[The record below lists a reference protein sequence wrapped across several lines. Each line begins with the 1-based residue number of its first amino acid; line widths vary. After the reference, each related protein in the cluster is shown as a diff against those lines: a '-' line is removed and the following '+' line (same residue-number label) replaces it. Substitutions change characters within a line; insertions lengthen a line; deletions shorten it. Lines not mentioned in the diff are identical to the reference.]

1 MLIND
6 HTSDEELSMILDNME
21 ENMVNIDEQMN
32 YNYEQAMFLGISAKD
47 EADALDAILITLR
60 LCEMFYMRIEDYT
73 KVAAIKKLLLAL
85 RAESVTVVES
95 DIRSEI
101 VINLN

>member
-6 HTSDEELSMILDNME
+6 HTTDEELSTILNNME
-21 ENMVNIDEQMN
+21 ENIVEIEELMA
-32 YNYEQAMFLGISAKD
+32 YNYEQAIFLGASVKGD
-47 EADALDAILITLR
+47 LDALDAILITLR

-73 KVAAIKKLLLAL
+73 KVGVIKKLLVDLHTDKA
-85 RAESVTVVES
+85 SVVEE